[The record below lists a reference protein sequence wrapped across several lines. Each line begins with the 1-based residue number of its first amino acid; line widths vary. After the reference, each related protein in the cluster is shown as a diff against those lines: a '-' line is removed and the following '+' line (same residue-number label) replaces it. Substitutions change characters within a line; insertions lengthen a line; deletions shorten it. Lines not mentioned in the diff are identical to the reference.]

1 MVSDQTNQKESP
13 MAYESEYTLLEQVIQ
28 MLATKAGRRLRL
40 LLAYATKEDSKFSK
54 VIEKV
59 VNEAMKL
66 ERAKTLQAEPYE
78 RTEDRVGYANG
89 FKNKTLALAT
99 GKVLLKIPQVRGL
112 EFYPSCIEKGIRS
125 ERALKLAVAEMYV
138 RGISTRR
145 VSEIVEILCGT
156 EVSSSQVSRLAKEL
170 DEEVTSWR
178 SLPVGQMQYLILDAT
193 YEAVRVGPRV
203 VKQALLVAFGV
214 DSEGQRHILD
224 TQVTN
229 NEAEVNWRTFLEG
242 LVRRG
247 LHGLTMITSDDHSGL
262 RAAIDA
268 VFPGVLWQRC
278 QFHLQQN
285 ARSYVTRKD
294 EVPAVAS
301 DIRKVF
307 NAPDQENAQRY
318 LTNLVEKYQTS
329 QPRLAQ
335 WADQNLREGL
345 SVFQIPES
353 HRRKLRTSNLAERQM
368 KEIKRRTKVVG
379 VFPNSESLT
388 RLVGTMLIEQ
398 NDQWRNEKR
407 YLPESSDQPAFK
419 QIYRK
424 GVA

>member
-28 MLATKAGRRLRL
+28 ML
-40 LLAYATKEDSKFSK
+40 ATKEDSKFSK

-78 RTEDRVGYANG
+78 RTEDRMGYANG

-125 ERALKLAVAEMYV
+125 ERALKLAIAEMYV
-138 RGISTRR
+138 KGVSTRR
-145 VSEIVEILCGT
+145 VSDIVEILCGT

-170 DEEVTSWR
+170 DEEANSWR
-178 SLPVGQMQYLILDAT
+178 SLPVGQIQYLVLDAT
-193 YEAVRVGPRV
+193 YESVRVGSKV
-203 VKQALLVAFGV
+203 AKQALLMAIGV
-214 DSEGQRHILD
+214 DYEGKRQVLD
-224 TQVTN
+224 TEVAYS
-229 NEAEVNWRTFLEG
+229 EAEVNWRSFLEG

-247 LHGLTMITSDDHSGL
+247 LHGLTMITSDDHAGL
-262 RAAIDA
+262 RTAIDA
-268 VFPGVLWQRC
+268 VFPGILWQRC

-285 ARSYVTRKD
+285 ARGYVTRKD
-294 EVPAVAS
+294 DVPAVAA

-307 NAPDQENAQRY
+307 NAPDEPNAQRY
-318 LTNLVEKYQTS
+318 LQSLVEKYEKT

-335 WADQNLREGL
+335 WADENLREGL
-345 SVFQIPES
+345 SVFHISEN

-379 VFPNSESLT
+379 VFPNADSLL
-388 RLVGTMLIEQ
+388 RLAATMLIEQ
-398 NDQWRNEKR
+398 NDQWQNEKR
-407 YLPESSDQPAFK
+407 YLPESADRPVFK
-419 QIYRK
+419 EIYRK
-424 GVA
+424 KVA